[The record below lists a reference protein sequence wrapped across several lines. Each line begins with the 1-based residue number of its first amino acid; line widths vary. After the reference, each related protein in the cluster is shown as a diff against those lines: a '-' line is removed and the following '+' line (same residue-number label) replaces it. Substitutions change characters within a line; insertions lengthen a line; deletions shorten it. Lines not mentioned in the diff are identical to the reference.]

1 MAGGAA
7 DCSFWE
13 RLLAKE
19 CRYYNTSLQLHLH
32 LLIVVL
38 VMLESL
44 NAILLLFFYFQES
57 ESQSLQFYLIVK
69 LKIYL
74 GLRPNFDIW
83 YELNFFSLND

>member
-1 MAGGAA
+1 
-7 DCSFWE
+7 
-13 RLLAKE
+13 
-19 CRYYNTSLQLHLH
+19 
-32 LLIVVL
+32 
-38 VMLESL
+38 MLESL

-83 YELNFFSLND
+83 YELNFFSLNDWTDLITIILNHNKGSQNLQPDISPVIMKKLIVEQCIIF